1 MVAVDTQ
8 EVETHGIRGYFG
20 MHQGFVTGIV
30 YVLPYEL
37 NKKRFV
43 YILRQSPVLQWG
55 LLTAGDTAD

>member
-8 EVETHGIRGYFG
+8 EVETHGIRGSFG

-37 NKKRFV
+37 NKQIFV
-43 YILRQSPVLQWG
+43 
-55 LLTAGDTAD
+55 